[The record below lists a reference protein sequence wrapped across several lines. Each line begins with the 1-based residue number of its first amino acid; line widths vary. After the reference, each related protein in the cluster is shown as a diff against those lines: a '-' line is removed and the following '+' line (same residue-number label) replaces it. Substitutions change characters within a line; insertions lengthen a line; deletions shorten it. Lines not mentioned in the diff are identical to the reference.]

1 MSGPSTHNLSQL
13 IAATAR
19 GDAACFAQLY
29 ERTHTHLFGVACR
42 MLNNHHSAED
52 VLQEAFVRIWKSAS
66 SYQLGSPDQ
75 GQDGQAMAWLIAVV
89 RNKTLDALRRRTRLK
104 EDALPHAEADA
115 DFVQVGA
122 TPDADPASA
131 GYDTAASPLDLLTQ
145 ASQALQVEHCMASL
159 HGSHRQCLALAYYQ
173 GLTHTEVAAQ
183 MGAPLGS
190 VKAWIRRGL
199 DKLKSCLHGRAA
211 P

>member
-1 MSGPSTHNLSQL
+1 MPSAPANLSQL

-29 ERTHTHLFGVACR
+29 ERTHTHLFGLACR
-42 MLNNHHSAED
+42 MLNNHHAAED
-52 VLQEAFVRIWKSAS
+52 VLQEAFVRIWKSAG
-66 SYQLGSPDQ
+66 SYQLGQPDQ

-89 RNKTLDALRRRTRLK
+89 RNKTLDALRSRARLK
-104 EDALPHAEADA
+104 EDTMLGADA
-115 DFVQVGA
+115 DTGSLDAVGLEE
-122 TPDADPASA
+122 DADLT
-131 GYDTAASPLDLLTQ
+131 GYDVAASPLDLLTQ
-145 ASQALQVEHCMASL
+145 ASRALQVEQCMASL
-159 HGSHRQCLALAYYQ
+159 YASHRQSLALAYYQ

-199 DKLKSCLHGRAA
+199 DKLKSCLDGQTAV
-211 P
+211 